1 MLEYGCDRALCAFT
15 KFLGDFGTR
24 KFHFLGHVLTTEI
37 HSSSAYRALAVD
49 IIASGPGMGIFCSLG
64 RLGRFSPP
72 KLGTLGIAEQH
83 NLLALCR
90 HCAANHT
97 CARLKDMRNL
107 CVSNIGAI
115 RIVGFLLTCSLVT
128 PTSMGKVNL

>member
-1 MLEYGCDRALCAFT
+1 MLEYGCDRALCAVT
-15 KFLGDFGTR
+15 EFLGDFGTR

-49 IIASGPGMGIFCSLG
+49 ITSSGAGMGIFCSLG
-64 RLGRFSPP
+64 RLGGFSPP
-72 KLGTLGIAEQH
+72 KLGTVGIADQH
-83 NLLALCR
+83 DLLALCR

-97 CARLKDMRNL
+97 CSRLRGMRNL
-107 CVSNIGAI
+107 CVINIGAK

-128 PTSMGKVNL
+128 PTSMGKIHR